1 MRAEIRNFKG
11 KWGARFGIVAIYGI
25 RDAKMTIG
33 SDYGIEQNW
42 GGDDGIDEL
51 YWGPSVISR
60 LGEHHWDWC

>member
-1 MRAEIRNFKG
+1 M
-11 KWGARFGIVAIYGI
+11 GARFGIVTIYGI

-33 SDYGIEQNW
+33 TDYGIEQNW